1 MKKLSILLVAAIWLC
16 TDQLL
21 AQYIESTSEQP
32 LNLTSSEVF
41 YVNWKDVDKIPSHL
55 PYGGIQ
61 AEILEP
67 GGYVTLKVVVLSTG
81 STNEER
87 YLWFSET
94 PGSPTDALTVDPL
107 TISRS
112 NIIYSVRNP
121 HFNTT
126 PGISEPGYIEEPAI
140 FEMDHNHN
148 RRYGTDIKKGMEEAS
163 WAISWGFRSR
173 LKVQIMLKVYKARV
187 TGLNIPGWSVDYE
200 GDVNREELFYKYYDH
215 WDNYWWELF
224 EEHVTFD
231 SPHNMYYPIADE
243 YIADEVGLYISNAT
257 GFVGVGIDESSG
269 ALPYEFV
276 VDGAIVS
283 DEMVIK
289 NIEPADYV
297 FRDDYPLLTLE
308 EVDKFI
314 EQNHHLPN
322 VPNQKDAIENDI
334 GLGELNMKMLEK
346 VEELTL
352 YTIQQQKMIEE
363 LRFRIQEIKNQ
374 KSK

>member
-1 MKKLSILLVAAIWLC
+1 MKRLLILVCIITNSL
-16 TDQLL
+16 TNQLI
-21 AQYIESTSEQP
+21 AQYITSNSEEP
-32 LNLTSSEVF
+32 LILRPSKPIHM
-41 YVNWKDVDKIPSHL
+41 YWGDLDKIPDRL
-55 PYGGIQ
+55 PYGGIR
-61 AEILEP
+61 ATLLDET
-67 GGYVTLKVVVLSTG
+67 GYVRLKIFSTSALDMEDVVYNIHVNYPIPEDQYLEIGERDMRITTGTDFRYVTG
-81 STNEER
+81 SDLKSLID
-87 YLWFSET
+87 YKIHVFS
-94 PGSPTDALTVDPL
+94 
-107 TISRS
+107 
-112 NIIYSVRNP
+112 
-121 HFNTT
+121 
-126 PGISEPGYIEEPAI
+126 
-140 FEMDHNHN
+140 
-148 RRYGTDIKKGMEEAS
+148 KAS
-163 WAISWGFRSR
+163 WTNQFQVELI
-173 LKVQIMLKVYKARV
+173 VYKAQV
-187 TGLNIPGWSVDYE
+187 TGLDIPGWSYDYE
-200 GDVNREELFYKYYDH
+200 GNVDREELFYKYYDH

-276 VDGAIVS
+276 VDGALVS

-297 FRDDYPLLTLE
+297 FRDDYPLLTLK